1 MNNKGPGSHP
11 GVTQVS
17 PRWDPGDTRVTPRP
31 SQGELGVA
39 ETFVVQSEVV
49 VFRLEAGLLKTH
61 WHSSTK
67 AAFLNWWFVTQKL
80 VSLFEKGFLE
90 KI

>member
-1 MNNKGPGSHP
+1 M
-11 GVTQVS
+11 
-17 PRWDPGDTRVTPRP
+17 
-31 SQGELGVA
+31 
-39 ETFVVQSEVV
+39 VQSEVV

-90 KI
+90 KILFIHFSGLNVGLCDFITRNKVMMVLRLHHQ